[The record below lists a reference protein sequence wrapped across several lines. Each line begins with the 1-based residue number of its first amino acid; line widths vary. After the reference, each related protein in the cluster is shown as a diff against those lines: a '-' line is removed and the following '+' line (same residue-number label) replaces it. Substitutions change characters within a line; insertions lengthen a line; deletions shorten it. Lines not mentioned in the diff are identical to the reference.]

1 MQGRIN
7 KLVREG
13 LQAEGLSPTEAGLV
27 GGFGRSKV
35 FQLIAD
41 GSLPAK
47 KIGKKTIILRADLM
61 AFLENLSR
69 AGEAA

>member
-1 MQGRIN
+1 MHSRIN
-7 KLVREG
+7 KLAMG
-13 LQAEGLSPTEAGLV
+13 PLQAEGLSPTEAGLV

-47 KIGKKTIILRADLM
+47 KIGKKTIVLRADLM
-61 AFLENLSR
+61 AFLENLPR

>member
-1 MQGRIN
+1 MYGRMS

-47 KIGKKTIILRADLM
+47 KIGNRTIVLRAELM
-61 AFLENLSR
+61 AFLERLPR
-69 AGEAA
+69 AGKAA

>member
-27 GGFGRSKV
+27 GGFG
-35 FQLIAD
+35 
-41 GSLPAK
+41 
-47 KIGKKTIILRADLM
+47 
-61 AFLENLSR
+61 
-69 AGEAA
+69 